1 MKTNI
6 PERNIEFVSGDE
18 GCEIDYAYV
27 EWERVG
33 EGVRVSRVVID
44 VTFYEHIKTIID
56 TGYPRLT
63 PNEDIFDEETD
74 TIDTDSGKWKIEVN
88 DCDLEQDKP
97 VNIDGVYI
105 DRDNNILTVNFY
117 T

>member
-6 PERNIEFVSGDE
+6 SERNIEFVSGDE
-18 GCEIDYAYV
+18 GCEIDHAYV

-33 EGVRVSRVVID
+33 DGVRVSRVVID

-56 TGYPRLT
+56 TSYPRLT

-88 DCDLEQDKP
+88 DCDLDADRP
-97 VNIDGVYI
+97 VKIDAVHI